1 MKKEN
6 FYSEMNWAIAL
17 LVAGSGKEVIIG
29 ETESVFVKP
38 LLCFENF
45 QEEER

>member
-1 MKKEN
+1 MKKDN
-6 FYSEMNWAIAL
+6 FY
-17 LVAGSGKEVIIG
+17 KEVIIG

-38 LLCFENF
+38 LLCFKNF